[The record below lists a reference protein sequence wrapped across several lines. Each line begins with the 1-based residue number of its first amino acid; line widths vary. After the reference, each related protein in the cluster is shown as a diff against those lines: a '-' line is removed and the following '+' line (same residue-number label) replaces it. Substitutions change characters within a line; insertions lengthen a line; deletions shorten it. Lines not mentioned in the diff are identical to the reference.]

1 MVLKYP
7 FSREFVISSPY
18 GPRIHPVTGNVGSHR
33 GTDYATPI
41 GTPVYSPL
49 SGVIAFVGEDD
60 RSGRYIG
67 VKNEDFMVSFSHL
80 ETQIG
85 TAGDPISAG
94 QAVAVT
100 GNTGMSTGPHVH
112 VTVKDASGN
121 RIDPETVI
129 IPPSESEEPFFF
141 HSVVVA

>member
-1 MVLKYP
+1 MVLRYP
-7 FSREFVISSPY
+7 FSREYVISSPY
-18 GPRIHPVTGNVGSHR
+18 GPRVHPVTGKQGSHR

-49 SGVIAFVGEDD
+49 SGVIAFIGEDE

-67 VKNEDFMVSFSHL
+67 VKNGDFMVSFSHL

-85 TAGDPISAG
+85 TAGDPVALG
-94 QAVAVT
+94 QAIAIT

-112 VTVKDASGN
+112 VTVKNADGE

-129 IPPSESEEPFFF
+129 FPSSESQDPFFF
-141 HSVVVA
+141 LSVVAV